1 MGLMSIFIPVYRE
14 SDMLEGLLEDLLED
28 PYEDKEIFVIID
40 EPSLKSL
47 RLIDK
52 FKGKVNFVL
61 NGERRGKARVLNDAV
76 EDSSGDILLF
86 LDADVTIDGESGD
99 FLKKISDSLENADR
113 VEIK

>member
-1 MGLMSIFIPVYRE
+1 MKLISIFIPVYRE
-14 SDMLEGLLEDLLED
+14 SDMLENLLEDLLED

-47 RLIDK
+47 PLIDK

-61 NGERRGKARVLNDAV
+61 NGERRGRVLNDAV